1 MKQNSYLSQ
10 FLTKKQKTDTENTK
24 NTGNILN
31 SYGLPNLIKNIFDI
45 MTDKSNKVTK
55 EYTTSNNVSLPI
67 YL

>member
-10 FLTKKQKTDTENTK
+10 FLTKKQKTDIENTK

-55 EYTTSNNVSLPI
+55 E
-67 YL
+67 